1 MCKRRLLFLFVMAML
16 GHATQVQAQVC
27 NGPLSVTIA
36 GSGTGLPLSATASS
50 TPVTCNGGNTGTAT
64 VLPAGGTLNYTYL
77 WTGGQ
82 TGATATGLAAGTYS
96 VTVTDANLCT
106 TTTSTT
112 VSEPPLVVASGT
124 QVNETCFGQS
134 IGSIDLSVV
143 GGSGSYTYLWTPGG
157 ATTQDLSGLAAGTYT
172 VSITESNGCTI
183 TGTTSFTISQPDL
196 VVASGTQ
203 VNETCFGQ
211 SIGSIDL
218 SVVGGS
224 GSYTYLWTPGGATT
238 QDLSGLAAGTYT
250 VSITESNGCTITG
263 TTSFT
268 ITQPDLIVAS
278 GTQVNVSCNGALT
291 GSIDLTVVGGSSSY
305 TYLWSPGGA
314 TTQDL
319 SGLAAGTYTVSIT
332 ESNGCTITG
341 TTSFTITEPTAV
353 TISSATVTSDYNGAH
368 ISCAVGQGTSNDGQ
382 ITVVASGGTGSL
394 QYSNDGGATYQASGV
409 FSGLTAGTFSL
420 VVKDANNCTATAS
433 VNVVAPPAIMAGTC
447 TNAQDKCQVS
457 AGQIKVEASGGTGTL
472 NVTWT
477 SVPAGASG
485 SPSGSAQ
492 PIPAAPGNFI
502 IYSNLTGGTTY
513 NFVVTDANGC
523 KVP

>member
-143 GGSGSYTYLWTPGG
+143 GGS
-157 ATTQDLSGLAAGTYT
+157 
-172 VSITESNGCTI
+172 E
-183 TGTTSFTISQPDL
+183 
-196 VVASGTQ
+196 
-203 VNETCFGQ
+203 
-211 SIGSIDL
+211 
-218 SVVGGS
+218 
-224 GSYTYLWTPGGATT
+224 SYTYLWTPGGATT